1 MITNAKDLQKS
12 IMLNSKKYWN
22 KNDLYPV
29 LCENCRR
36 RKIQTID
43 FDTMARYIREFRE
56 SEHAI
61 IVLKK
66 QVATRTYVYKLMTRG
81 GV

>member
-22 KNDLYPV
+22 VNDLYHV
-29 LCENCRR
+29 MCDNCNKRGLAY
-36 RKIQTID
+36 INHATIE
-43 FDTMARYIREFRE
+43 RYIREFRE
-56 SEHAI
+56 PEHAI

-66 QVATRTYVYKLMTRG
+66 QVATRTYVYKLMTR
-81 GV
+81 